1 MVLHQCY
8 FPVFDDYI
16 KLYNNVP
23 AYKKYMLQNSKMMGH
38 FVSNLSQIVQEK
50 KVLIHILIHIFNF
63 SINLFQ
69 KNLNGKRKSTT
80 IKYIVFDFIY
90 IKFEDEDFPG
100 SPVVKTP
107 HFQQRG

>member
-50 KVLIHILIHIFNF
+50 NVLINILIHIFQLF
-63 SINLFQ
+63 YKSISKKFKWKKKVNHN
-69 KNLNGKRKSTT
+69 K
-80 IKYIVFDFIY
+80 IY
-90 IKFEDEDFPG
+90 
-100 SPVVKTP
+100 SV
-107 HFQQRG
+107 